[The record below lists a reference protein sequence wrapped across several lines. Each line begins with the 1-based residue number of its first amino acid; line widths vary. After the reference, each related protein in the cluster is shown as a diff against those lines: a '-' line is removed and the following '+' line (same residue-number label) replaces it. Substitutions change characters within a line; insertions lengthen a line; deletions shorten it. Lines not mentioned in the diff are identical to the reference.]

1 MTSLKEKFNSGA
13 VTITSVAGWGLALL
27 TTLTG
32 LFVTQ
37 VSATNTRV
45 GKVEVDVAVL
55 QTETALE
62 YKQIN
67 DKLDKLIKIQED
79 KGGLLVKGK

>member
-1 MTSLKEKFNSGA
+1 MKSLKEKFNNGS

-37 VSATNTRV
+37 VSATNT
-45 GKVEVDVAVL
+45 KVNKLEVDLTRVDTSTTIEL
-55 QTETALE
+55 KE
-62 YKQIN
+62 IN
-67 DKLDKLIKIQED
+67 RKLDVLIEKEN
-79 KGGLLVKGK
+79 KEGLLVKKE